1 MGIAGVDM
9 ISENAPRR
17 ILASDLGAPNGTR
30 FVHAACGKNHTL
42 LVGSDGQVWS
52 AGMNNTGQ
60 VVSFVAI
67 ATLSHMLTCQNIVRP
82 SSLPGDHL
90 FQGHQW
96 TLQWGQKRTCDQSRR
111 GQYVFNS
118 LD

>member
-1 MGIAGVDM
+1 M

-17 ILASDLGAPNGTR
+17 VAATDLGAPKGTR

-60 VVSFVAI
+60 VRASRYEY
-67 ATLSHMLTCQNIVRP
+67 NISNILMIICV
-82 SSLPGDHL
+82 
-90 FQGHQW
+90 
-96 TLQWGQKRTCDQSRR
+96 
-111 GQYVFNS
+111 
-118 LD
+118 